1 MKMGVLILKLFNCL
15 LFALCLCLLF
25 SAPAFAVNDPVF
37 TVQINGTLD
46 DGKSFDGQ
54 STLVLDWQIM
64 TGQEGLTLRY
74 AQGLRLAYDN
84 TVLQL
89 MKWDG
94 SEAVDSEIK
103 TTFTPLSQVG
113 LVSDFDTSLMFF
125 AASDDPGKTGYL
137 NFILGS
143 PFDAFDCPQQEY
155 ISLAQVR
162 FGFRAGKSADDL
174 RADSIRCMNASEL
187 DAFAQS
193 TAILL
198 NTDEND
204 LTSYE
209 YLKQTGG
216 SAMGGDTLN
225 APAITYPQGS
235 AANQGSSDPSS
246 GSTETDIST
255 GSVNNDISTSQTG
268 NEGDEPTPPETPVSD
283 ETDNIPAASG
293 NSDGTDS
300 DGTNSDTPKSGMLWL
315 FIALAGVVLLAGIA
329 AVILRRLRR

>member
-1 MKMGVLILKLFNCL
+1 MKLFKCL

-37 TVQINGTLD
+37 TVQINGALD
-46 DGKSFDGQ
+46 PGESFNGQ
-54 STLVLDWQIM
+54 NTLVLDWQIM
-64 TGQEGLTLRY
+64 TDREGLTLRY

-94 SEAVDSEIK
+94 SEAITDSEIV
-103 TTFTPLSQVG
+103 TTFSPISKTG
-113 LVSDFDTSLMFF
+113 LVGDFDTSLMFF
-125 AASDDPGKTGYL
+125 AASDDSGKIGYL

-143 PFDAFDCPQQEY
+143 PFDAFDCPRQEN
-155 ISLAQVR
+155 ISLARVR
-162 FGFRAGKSADDL
+162 FGFRTGKSADDL
-174 RADSIRCMNASEL
+174 RADSIRPLTASEL

-209 YLKQTGG
+209 YLKQSGG

-246 GSTETDIST
+246 GSTETDISS
-255 GSVNNDISTSQTG
+255 GSGNDDISTSQTG
-268 NEGDEPTPPETPVSD
+268 NEGDELTPFETPVSD
-283 ETDNIPAASG
+283 ETDNLPAASG

-300 DGTNSDTPKSGMLWL
+300 DGTNPDAPKSGMLWL
-315 FIALAGVVLLAGIA
+315 FITLAGVVLLAGIVA
-329 AVILRRLRR
+329 MILKRPRRK